1 MEYDD
6 RRALGQASFAGLE
19 LGSFNIDSLR
29 DWIWSA
35 LERLTGPLQLA
46 ILLRYFTDSG
56 SYQQI
61 AAVCG
66 VPVGTIRSRLNQARA
81 KLTDTLLESAAAA
94 HDDTAALTARR
105 QCEAENLISSAP
117 RGEFREALAA
127 LTAPDLTLIG
137 PQGQRAQGRDTLA
150 HIMDSDLQA
159 GVRQQPIRVT
169 AAHHLTILE
178 CDLINPAWDPQ
189 HCPPAVLW
197 VMTQP
202 SERIEQIKLFHP
214 TPPRP
219 APPRPSGRDHA
230 SPARSQ
236 TTGLPHRHAPVR
248 RDLTRHPAT
257 GPQCADNLGR
267 HDANGLSRQGHGVRG
282 EYLFGDPA
290 VVREMS
296 PVMLHRRAGCRL
308 TICSLHLRLGC
319 QPGSVSGPC
328 RRRLDAPG
336 NRALRI
342 KYRGMTGVPA
352 RWRLI
357 TCRGGGRAC

>member
-1 MEYDD
+1 MGTWPAWGVLLERHRAHMRAVAVSLLGWGPDADD
-6 RRALGQASFAGLE
+6 AVQDAMLVALQRLGELRDPAAAGPWLKAITRNAARMRLRSASREAPRAGHASDPPSHDPGPEEIL
-19 LGSFNIDSLR
+19 DRHSLR

-137 PQGQRAQGRDTLA
+137 PQGQRTQGRDTLA

-214 TPPRP
+214 TPPR
-219 APPRPSGRDHA
+219 R
-230 SPARSQ
+230 
-236 TTGLPHRHAPVR
+236 
-248 RDLTRHPAT
+248 
-257 GPQCADNLGR
+257 
-267 HDANGLSRQGHGVRG
+267 
-282 EYLFGDPA
+282 DPA
-290 VVREMS
+290 GVIMQVLPAHKR
-296 PVMLHRRAGCRL
+296 PGCHTGTR
-308 TICSLHLRLGC
+308 
-319 QPGSVSGPC
+319 QSG
-328 RRRLDAPG
+328 G
-336 NRALRI
+336 I
-342 KYRGMTGVPA
+342 
-352 RWRLI
+352 
-357 TCRGGGRAC
+357 